1 MALLYFLFPVCF
13 KIFDSDRDGVLSEA
27 EVRVMV
33 ESMVEVRR
41 QTAQTADYLLP
52 DEAGVEQMISEIL
65 DKHGGAGEKGE
76 RAVAQVEFLLWIRL

>member
-1 MALLYFLFPVCF
+1 
-13 KIFDSDRDGVLSEA
+13 
-27 EVRVMV
+27 MV

-52 DEAGVEQMISEIL
+52 DEAGVDQMISEIL

-76 RAVAQVEFLLWIRL
+76 RAVAQVGDHPQYKGCRQNFFI